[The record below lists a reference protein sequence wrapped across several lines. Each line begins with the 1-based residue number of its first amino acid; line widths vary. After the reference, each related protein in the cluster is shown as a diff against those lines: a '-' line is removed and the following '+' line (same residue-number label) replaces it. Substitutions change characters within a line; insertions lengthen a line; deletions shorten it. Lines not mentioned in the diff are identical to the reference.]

1 MKFVDYNFVNDETA
15 KRIMESYGYDVSEK
29 EEIVEEIT
37 EEELDQV
44 IEEDSTD
51 SETLSEEEGPLC
63 VIEREGDFYALCEEI
78 EAIDELLYIPVI
90 AIPKDDAQNLD
101 ESNSMIMESVEYEDE
116 TFDLGEVFED
126 ENSGNFYVQLGKYE

>member
-1 MKFVDYNFVNDETA
+1 MKFVDYNFVDDETA

-63 VIEREGDFYALCEEI
+63 VIEREGDFYALCEDI
-78 EAIDELLYIPVI
+78 ETVDSEYYIPVI
-90 AIPKDDAQNLD
+90 AIPSEEAQKLD
-101 ESNSMIMESVEYEDE
+101 ESNSMLMESVEFEEE
-116 TFDLGEVFED
+116 TFNLGDIFED
-126 ENSGNFYVQLGKYE
+126 ENSSELFVALSK